1 MPKEMWLHIRV
12 RDYRRC
18 WPLDWKELFRSRQHD
33 VQRESLAC
41 HGAGI
46 RAEDRRF
53 STRAGESRRLQLQGR
68 ARHRRATR
76 HLHQIRGTQKFEVHR
91 PLWPESWRHANV
103 SGGESE
109 TRSSSTQTQANS
121 FPSES
126 TTIKQA
132 LWNRCKGSR
141 GRRWRRRAS
150 TSVVVVS
157 FEPHRAI

>member
-41 HGAGI
+41 HGEGI

-68 ARHRRATR
+68 ARHRRATVPII
-76 HLHQIRGTQKFEVHR
+76 LYYKDIKNAKCSGR
-91 PLWPESWRHANV
+91 PGARV
-103 SGGESE
+103 SSQEQFRDRLLAAVATAS
-109 TRSSSTQTQANS
+109 
-121 FPSES
+121 
-126 TTIKQA
+126 
-132 LWNRCKGSR
+132 GS
-141 GRRWRRRAS
+141 
-150 TSVVVVS
+150 
-157 FEPHRAI
+157 